1 MIVLPHKIKENA
13 IYIVI
18 MFILLNILLKIVFHK
33 ELFSNILKIS
43 FGIFWIFVI
52 PGFCIMYYWA
62 DKLNFF
68 QRFIIGTAV
77 GSGIIGT
84 LSYYLGL
91 AGLNI
96 KYHVITLPLLFSI
109 IGITAATIKNKKK

>member
-1 MIVLPHKIKENA
+1 MPHKIKEET
-13 IYIVI
+13 IYLGI
-18 MFILLNILLKIVFHK
+18 MFILLNALLKIVFYK